1 MHEFFNSFAIARRLR
16 DPIYGYIPVTR
27 EELSIIDSPLF
38 QRLRRIH
45 QLALTK
51 YVYPMAENSRF
62 VHSIGAMHSAT
73 ALYAGAVKDRNYEEE
88 RDCIHLRLAALLH
101 DIGHLPFS
109 HAAES
114 QLLKPEDI
122 ENPKVTIKHEQVGQY
137 LIENHPTL
145 SALLDGKSKGIVRIL
160 SKEEQRPRER
170 LLNEFISGQLDA
182 DRADYL
188 LRDSHSCGVQY
199 GVYDFERYKS
209 AFTVHRENG
218 RQRLEVKER
227 DIFVVESFLLARYHY
242 NLQVPYHR
250 TRTGFDLVLKRYMKG
265 LKKEGVLPQLIEFNP
280 DGSIASIDYEAF
292 EDFDD
297 YQVFNWIKAD
307 YRRGNPYAEMLLRL
321 KHLAPIFDV
330 SSCHF
335 DNPKDGKRCLEE
347 FRTALLKK
355 GFVENDDFFVY
366 EDDIELSKFTRI
378 SDEGMHDNLPLGD
391 PSSIQVL
398 CKDGSRR
405 DIALFS
411 KVVGKMAGSL
421 WLYRLYAM
429 PARAQA
435 IAEVGKGLNIQG
447 VVGPE
452 GQGEGG

>member
-1 MHEFFNSFAIARRLR
+1 MHEFLNKFGIVRRLR
-16 DPIYGYIPVTR
+16 DPIYGYIPLTR
-27 EELSIIDSPLF
+27 DEQAIIDTPLF

-62 VHSIGAMHSAT
+62 VHSVGAMHCAT
-73 ALYAGAVKDRNYEEE
+73 ALYSGAIKNRQYEDE
-88 RDCIHLRLAALLH
+88 DHCIHLRLAALLH
-101 DIGHLPFS
+101 DVGHLPFS
-109 HAAES
+109 HAVES
-114 QLLKPEDI
+114 QLLKPEGI
-122 ENPKVTIKHEQVGQY
+122 VNPQVKVKHEQVGQY
-137 LIENHPTL
+137 LIEHHPVL
-145 SALLDGKSKGIVRIL
+145 SDLLEGRTKKVVRIL

-170 LLNEFISGQLDA
+170 ILSEFISGQLDA

-199 GVYDFERYKS
+199 GIYDFERYKS

-218 RQRLEVKER
+218 KKYLEVRER

-250 TRTGFDLVLKRYMKG
+250 TRTGFDLVLKRYIRDAKERG
-265 LKKEGVLPQLIEFNP
+265 LLPNLLKYDD
-280 DGSIASIDYEAF
+280 DGSIKSIDFKKF

-297 YQVFNWIKAD
+297 YQIFGWIKKD
-307 YRRGNPYAEMLLRL
+307 YRDNNPYAEILLRL
-321 KHLAPIFDV
+321 KHLVPIFDV

-335 DNPKDGKRCLEE
+335 DKPRDGKLRLEAL
-347 FRTALLKK
+347 RTALKEK

-366 EDDIELSKFTRI
+366 EGNIALSKFTRV
-378 SDEGMHDNLPLGD
+378 SDEGMPNGQPVSD

-405 DIALFS
+405 DISRFS
-411 KVVGKMAGSL
+411 LVVKNMSGSL
-421 WLYRLYAM
+421 RLYRLYAM
-429 PARAQA
+429 PDKAKA
-435 IAEVGKGLNIQG
+435 IAEIGKHLDIPG
-447 VVGPE
+447 VVTPDE
-452 GQGEGG
+452 QGEG